1 MWGIFHH
8 WFQLQKTL
16 YALEKNT
23 NEKIH
28 VTFSQKPCQKRGNY
42 DQQNTLKQKLLN
54 QCFENSPKA
63 LFKMPVPDSNRYTGA
78 LMRRQEQSRTIR
90 QTPSEVPNHQ
100 ADTLG
105 GADTGR
111 SAHLQSQHT
120 ALGLCELPRLARV
133 LQPLRQAL
141 KGYLTNSR
149 LTEVKYLPKVTA
161 TV

>member
-8 WFQLQKTL
+8 WFQLQKTP

-78 LMRRQEQSRTIR
+78 LMRRQEQSRPIR
-90 QTPSEVPNHQ
+90 QTPSEVPTQEDPRTSSHN
-100 ADTLG
+100 TLPSG
-105 GADTGR
+105 CVSSRAWPESCNRSGR
-111 SAHLQSQHT
+111 H
-120 ALGLCELPRLARV
+120 
-133 LQPLRQAL
+133 
-141 KGYLTNSR
+141 
-149 LTEVKYLPKVTA
+149 
-161 TV
+161 